1 MPLFPWSDDLSVK
14 VTLIDDQHKK
24 LIALINTL
32 HDAMRAGE
40 GKQVLEKTLK
50 ELADYT
56 VYHFQT
62 EEKYMQQF
70 HYPTYLQHK
79 AQHDAF
85 VKKVAD
91 FQKEYEAGHLG
102 ISLDLMKFLRDWV
115 ENHIKSTDK
124 NYSALFLK
132 NGLK

>member
-24 LIALINTL
+24 LIALINSL

-62 EEKYMQQF
+62 EEKYMQAV
-70 HYPTYLQHK
+70 PLPDLSP
-79 AQHDAF
+79 AQGAARC
-85 VKKVAD
+85 VC
-91 FQKEYEAGHLG
+91 KESRRFPEG
-102 ISLDLMKFLRDWV
+102 
-115 ENHIKSTDK
+115 STRPGV
-124 NYSALFLK
+124 SGFPST
-132 NGLK
+132 

>member
-1 MPLFPWSDDLSVK
+1 MVLFTWSDDLSVR
-14 VTLIDDQHKK
+14 VNVIDDQHKK
-24 LIALINTL
+24 LVALINTL

-40 GKQVLEKTLK
+40 GKLVLDKTLN
-50 ELADYT
+50 ELAEYT
-56 VYHFQT
+56 VYHFQA

-70 HYPTYLQHK
+70 HYPNYLQHK

-85 VKKVAD
+85 VKKVVD
-91 FQKEYEAGHLG
+91 FKKDYDAGRLG
-102 ISLDLMKFLRDWV
+102 LTLDLMKFLRDWV

-124 NYSALFLK
+124 GYTALFLK